1 MDTIE
6 CGSMRLAL
14 EIGNDGIGV
23 AHFNGLLLPGNIRAV
38 NAITLGV
45 AAGCGVKGLLYRGD
59 RAAVCCDAQSMTV
72 TYPTLSPSERRVPV
86 AFVVNAAQA
95 ALHER
100 VVQRA
105 GRLSRSEV
113 EQMYRAREALEGMAA
128 RLIAERP

>member
-45 AAGCGVKGLLYRGD
+45 AAAAAS
-59 RAAVCCDAQSMTV
+59 RACCT
-72 TYPTLSPSERRVPV
+72 
-86 AFVVNAAQA
+86 AAIGPPCA
-95 ALHER
+95 ATR
-100 VVQRA
+100 
-105 GRLSRSEV
+105 SR
-113 EQMYRAREALEGMAA
+113 
-128 RLIAERP
+128 